1 MLKNY
6 FKTIFSIMLSY
17 KERDIIKKRTSKFD
31 VRKWNSLRTLP
42 NIPAIQDR
50 NRLERTDTG
59 VFWSSISIG

>member
-1 MLKNY
+1 MP
-6 FKTIFSIMLSY
+6 SY